1 MSFQEKSLWL
11 TFTALLVAFGWYFAT
26 VLPAQ
31 GDRLLPEQVTTFFV
45 AVAVLVVAQIAG
57 HVVIAIA
64 DRRTRPDE
72 RDRWIQTKGARNGS
86 YVLATGVFFSLC
98 TAVLIE
104 GNFWFA
110 HVLLGSWV
118 LAQLVE
124 IASQLAMH
132 RRGA

>member
-11 TFTALLVAFGWYFAT
+11 TFGGLLLAFGWYFAS
-26 VLPAQ
+26 VLPSH
-31 GDRLLPEQVTTFFV
+31 GDSVLPEQVTTFFV

-57 HVVIAIA
+57 HVVISIV
-64 DRRTRPDE
+64 DRRTQSDE
-72 RDRWIQTKGARNGS
+72 RDRLIQMKGARNGS